1 MITVLSPAKKLS
13 KECFSH
19 STVNQPP
26 SFLNESE
33 ELISILKT
41 MDPPGLMSL
50 MGISEKLA
58 TLNWERIQSWGKE
71 FKVTNSREA
80 LYSFMGDTYTG
91 LDSKSLSEKDIN
103 FAEKNVR
110 ILSGLYGILRPLD
123 LMMPYRLEM
132 GTKLKNKAGGSLYDY
147 WGDNLTRS
155 LNNELKSHQQNVV
168 INCASVEY
176 FKSINRPTL
185 QAEIITP
192 HFKELKNGK
201 MKIISF
207 FAKRARGMMARYVIQ
222 NQIKNKND
230 ILAFD
235 LGGYSF
241 DPTLSLPNEPVF
253 TRAQA

>member
-13 KECFSH
+13 KECFAH
-19 STVNQPP
+19 SSRSQRPA
-26 SFLNESE
+26 FLNESE
-33 ELISILKT
+33 ELISILKV
-41 MDPPGLMSL
+41 MAPPELMSL
-50 MGISEKLA
+50 MGISENLA
-58 TLNWERIQSWGKE
+58 TLNWERFQSWGKE
-71 FKVTNSREA
+71 FKVTNSRESV
-80 LYSFMGDTYTG
+80 YSFMGDTYTG
-91 LDSKSLSEKDIN
+91 LDSKSLSEKDIK

-110 ILSGLYGILRPLD
+110 ILSGLHGILRPLD

-132 GTKLKNKAGGSLYDY
+132 GTKLKNKAGDSLYDY
-147 WGDNLTRS
+147 WGDTLTRS
-155 LNNELKSHQQNVV
+155 LNNELESHQQNVV

-207 FAKRARGMMARYVIQ
+207 FAKRARGMMARYIIQ
-222 NQIKNKND
+222 NQIKDKKD